1 MGDLSVFT
9 ANAPLVLVGCGNMG
23 RALMRGWL
31 SAGLPPEGMMVVD
44 PVASADTIPG
54 TQGVAFAAS
63 PDLLPDGLQARAMLV
78 AVKPQMMNDVLTS
91 VGHLTNEDTVVIS
104 VAAGV
109 MLDQMLLGLQQAGAA
124 QEARGMAVLVRAMPN
139 TPAAIG
145 AGVTGLVAADG
156 ASAADKAL
164 VDTLM
169 QAAGTTVW
177 LEDEGMMD
185 AVTATSGSG
194 PAYVFHLVEALA
206 VAAENAGLSSDEAMV
221 LARQTIIGAARL
233 LEADSGVSA
242 AELRTR
248 VTSPGGTT
256 AAALEVLMA
265 NKGLTDLMTR
275 AVAAAKKR
283 SQDLAN

>member
-9 ANAPLVLVGCGNMG
+9 EGAPLVLVGCGNMG

-31 SAGLPPEGMMVVD
+31 SADLPPEGMVVVD

-54 TQGVAFAAS
+54 TQGVAFAATPS
-63 PDLLPDGLQARAMLV
+63 LLPEGLKARVILV
-78 AVKPQMMNDVLTS
+78 AVKPQMMNEVLTS
-91 VGHLTNEDTVVIS
+91 VRPLLGEHTVVVS

-109 MLDQMLLGLQQAGAA
+109 TLDQMRHGIGQGPA
-124 QEARGMAVLVRAMPN
+124 LVRTMPN

-156 ASAADKAL
+156 TSDVDKSL
-164 VDTLM
+164 VEALM
-169 QAAGTTVW
+169 QAVGVTVW
-177 LEDEGMMD
+177 LEGEDVMD

-194 PAYVFHLVEALA
+194 PAYVFHMVEALA
-206 VAAENAGLSSDEAMV
+206 AAAENAGLPADEATV
-221 LARQTIIGAARL
+221 LARQTVIGAARL
-233 LEADSGVSA
+233 LEADADVSA
-242 AELRTR
+242 PELRAR

-265 NKGLTDLMTR
+265 DKGLTDLMTR

-283 SQDLAN
+283 GQELAE